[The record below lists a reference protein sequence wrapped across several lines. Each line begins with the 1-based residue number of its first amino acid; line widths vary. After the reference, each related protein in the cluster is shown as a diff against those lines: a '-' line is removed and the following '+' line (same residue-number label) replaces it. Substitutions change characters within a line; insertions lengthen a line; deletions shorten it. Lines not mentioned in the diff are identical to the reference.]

1 MSKKRSINADD
12 AEAMDFECSANGRV
26 VRALDEERARRLLR
40 CEMGCSVLKS
50 GRCTGPGPIGGTP
63 APEAEA
69 EARDER
75 IEAIEDELRSGA
87 ASPEAVETMNA
98 LKGERMADR
107 MKAAKARKKAK
118 AKAEPEEPGPTMA
131 DEPEPEAEETEA
143 GPDDRIEALKGKL
156 SRGEASREELLEFG
170 ELADRE
176 LKARSDARQRA
187 RAEAEK
193 ASRSSLVE
201 AVRTALR
208 GLAARPHIRSRLSEE
223 TLAMMGALGEEIE
236 AARAAGWGW
245 STIAKAFRGAGAKI
259 SEDTLRRRF
268 GQKQEGGER
277 HAV

>member
-1 MSKKRSINADD
+1 MSKSRSTKADA

-40 CEMGCSVLKS
+40 CEMGCSVMKS

-75 IEAIEDELRSGA
+75 IDEIEEELRSGA
-87 ASPEAVETMNA
+87 ASPEGVETMNA

-156 SRGEASREELLEFG
+156 SRGEASTEELLEFG

-176 LKARSDARQRA
+176 LKVK
-187 RAEAEK
+187 AEAEGAK
-193 ASRSSLVE
+193 AGKAPRSSRIE
-201 AVRTALR
+201 AVRAALEE
-208 GLAARPHIRSRLSEE
+208 LAAHPLIRSRLSEE
-223 TLAMMGALGEEIE
+223 TLALVGALGAEIE

-245 STIAKAFRGAGAKI
+245 STIAKAFKGAGAKI